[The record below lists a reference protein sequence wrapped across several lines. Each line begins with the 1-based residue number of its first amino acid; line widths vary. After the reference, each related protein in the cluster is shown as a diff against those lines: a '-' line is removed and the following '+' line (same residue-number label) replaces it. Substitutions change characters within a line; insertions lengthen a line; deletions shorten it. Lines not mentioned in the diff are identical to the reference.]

1 MDHSNHTTL
10 LQAGGQTAISE
21 RMRELLARAAQD
33 HVYEQRTQGA
43 VLDEIRQR
51 LEGMEWLL
59 REVRERELGG
69 LSGTLAT
76 VSGRLDDIA
85 AKPPMWAE
93 GLAQHVEAVRD
104 HVDAVGEQV
113 GGVDSAVES
122 VGKRVHPVMELP
134 KLRADVTAVC
144 QGVEETL
151 GRLQTVV
158 EFTDDMAKR
167 MGDVTAKLAQ
177 VSAGMEVAATRFT
190 RLDKSLA
197 ELNSRTDRVEGV
209 VLDLSDTFDERVAG
223 ATLEVRTR
231 VEEIGENLSGRFDG
245 VDGRVDRVESRLMA
259 LDTRF
264 ETAEESLAD
273 VDARL
278 RGVDARVTS
287 HTGRFDAFDKHL
299 TAHTGR
305 FDTLDARLA
314 GHAGRLD
321 TLDER
326 LTGRLDTVDERLAA
340 HGERFDAVDERLIG
354 HTGRF
359 DTLDERL
366 TTHGGRFDALDG
378 RLAAQTGRFDAVD
391 ERLAAQGERFDAVDE
406 RLIAQIGRFD
416 TVEDRLTSQDERLE
430 SVDGRL
436 TEAAGR
442 HEDRFTGID
451 GHLTSLDGRLTEAE
465 ERLAHRVDGL
475 DAHLTGLNTRAEQ
488 AGETLEA
495 VGRRIDGLPAALGIG
510 ELLDT
515 HGERLTEAAAS
526 LAEIV
531 RSRPDRDTLAETV
544 SDIVEPAT
552 TDLNKRLGALEET
565 MLALAEALLRPS
577 RGKE

>member
-10 LQAGGQTAISE
+10 LQAAGGQTAISE

-69 LSGTLAT
+69 LSGTLET

-85 AKPPMWAE
+85 AKPPLWAE

-144 QGVEETL
+144 EGMEETL

-158 EFTDDMAKR
+158 DFTDDMAKR
-167 MGDVTAKLAQ
+167 MGDVTARLAQ
-177 VSAGMEVAATRFT
+177 VSAGMEVAAGRFT

-209 VLDLSDTFDERVAG
+209 VLDLSDTFDERVAS
-223 ATLEVRTR
+223 AAREVRAR
-231 VEEIGENLSGRFDG
+231 VDEVGEHLSGRFDG

-287 HTGRFDAFDKHL
+287 HTGRFDAI
-299 TAHTGR
+299 
-305 FDTLDARLA
+305 DARLA
-314 GHAGRLD
+314 SHA
-321 TLDER
+321 
-326 LTGRLDTVDERLAA
+326 
-340 HGERFDAVDERLIG
+340 
-354 HTGRF
+354 
-359 DTLDERL
+359 
-366 TTHGGRFDALDG
+366 GRFDALDEHLDTHTG
-378 RLAAQTGRFDAVD
+378 RFDVIDERLTAHADRLDAADTRLTGRFDAVD
-391 ERLAAQGERFDAVDE
+391 RHLVTHADRFDAIDE
-406 RLIAQIGRFD
+406 RLTAQVGRFD
-416 TVEDRLTSQDERLE
+416 TVEDRLTAQDERLE
-430 SVDGRL
+430 AVDGRL
-436 TEAAGR
+436 GKAAGR
-442 HEDRFTGID
+442 HEDRFAGID
-451 GHLTSLDGRLTEAE
+451 DRLTSLDGRLGEAE
-465 ERLAHRVDGL
+465 ERLAHRVEGL

-544 SDIVEPAT
+544 SDIVQPAT

-577 RGKE
+577 RAKD

>member
-10 LQAGGQTAISE
+10 LQAASGQTAISE

-69 LSGTLAT
+69 LSGTLET

-85 AKPPMWAE
+85 AKPPLWAE

-144 QGVEETL
+144 EGMEETL

-158 EFTDDMAKR
+158 DFTDDMAKR

-177 VSAGMEVAATRFT
+177 VSAGMEVAAGRFT

-209 VLDLSDTFDERVAG
+209 VLDLSDTFDERVAS
-223 ATLEVRTR
+223 AAREVRAR
-231 VEEIGENLSGRFDG
+231 VDEVDEHLSGRFDG

-287 HTGRFDAFDKHL
+287 HTGRFDA
-299 TAHTGR
+299 
-305 FDTLDARLA
+305 LDARLA
-314 GHAGRLD
+314 SHA
-321 TLDER
+321 
-326 LTGRLDTVDERLAA
+326 
-340 HGERFDAVDERLIG
+340 
-354 HTGRF
+354 
-359 DTLDERL
+359 
-366 TTHGGRFDALDG
+366 GRFDALDEH
-378 RLAAQTGRFDAVD
+378 LDTHTGRFDVID
-391 ERLAAQGERFDAVDE
+391 ERLTAQV
-406 RLIAQIGRFD
+406 GRFD
-416 TVEDRLTSQDERLE
+416 TVEDRLTAQDERLE
-430 SVDGRL
+430 AVDGRL
-436 TEAAGR
+436 GKAAGR
-442 HEDRFTGID
+442 HEDRFAGID
-451 GHLTSLDGRLTEAE
+451 DRLTSLDGRLGEAE
-465 ERLAHRVDGL
+465 ERLAHRVEGL

-544 SDIVEPAT
+544 SDIVQPAT

-577 RGKE
+577 RAKD

>member
-10 LQAGGQTAISE
+10 LQAAGGQTAISE

-69 LSGTLAT
+69 LSGTLET

-85 AKPPMWAE
+85 AKPPLWAE

-144 QGVEETL
+144 EGMEETL

-158 EFTDDMAKR
+158 DFTDDMAKR
-167 MGDVTAKLAQ
+167 MGDVTARLAQ
-177 VSAGMEVAATRFT
+177 VSAGMEVAAGRFT

-209 VLDLSDTFDERVAG
+209 VLDLSDTFDERVAS
-223 ATLEVRTR
+223 AAREVRAR
-231 VEEIGENLSGRFDG
+231 VDEVDEHLSGRFDG

-287 HTGRFDAFDKHL
+287 HTGRFDALDARLASHAGRFDAIDEHL
-299 TAHTGR
+299 DTHTGR
-305 FDTLDARLA
+305 FD
-314 GHAGRLD
+314 
-321 TLDER
+321 
-326 LTGRLDTVDERLAA
+326 VIDERLAA
-340 HGERFDAVDERLIG
+340 HADRLDAADTRL
-354 HTGRF
+354 TGRF
-359 DTLDERL
+359 DTVDRHLVTHADRFDAIDERL
-366 TTHGGRFDALDG
+366 T
-378 RLAAQTGRFDAVD
+378 AQV
-391 ERLAAQGERFDAVDE
+391 
-406 RLIAQIGRFD
+406 GRFD
-416 TVEDRLTSQDERLE
+416 TVEDRLTAQDERLE
-430 SVDGRL
+430 AVDGRL
-436 TEAAGR
+436 GKAAGR
-442 HEDRFTGID
+442 HEDRFAGID
-451 GHLTSLDGRLTEAE
+451 DRLTSLDGRLGEAE
-465 ERLAHRVDGL
+465 ERLAHRVEGL

-544 SDIVEPAT
+544 SDIVQPAT

-577 RGKE
+577 RAKD